1 MLAREDFLLE
11 NLCTS
16 TFVDASD
23 LENLRCVDIGVG
35 SSAHNGYA
43 ANHAFVDLE
52 RVSGG
57 KALKRRAR
65 LTCTDE

>member
-11 NLCTS
+11 NLRAPA
-16 TFVDASD
+16 FVDAGD
-23 LENLRCVDIGVG
+23 LEDLRCVDIRVG
-35 SSAHNGYA
+35 SPTHDGYA

-52 RVSGG
+52 RVAGG
-57 KALKRRAR
+57 KALERRAR